1 MSSNGR
7 DVSIPN
13 SGTEF
18 SGAWLTVD
26 GQRLPVRIFVFC
38 LVIELLF
45 VLLDAVFSYGELTD
59 LGPLKRLFNITRED
73 GLATWFMVTQT
84 FVAALV
90 LWLIFLVHRSRS
102 CATRKIAAWGFL
114 AGFFTYMAADDGA
127 KIHERLGSIFSE
139 VNRTSGSDPPADA
152 LEHLQ
157 GMFPSYDWQLV
168 ALPLLA
174 AAGLFMVIFL
184 LREIRDRKG
193 RLLLFLAPGFM
204 ATAVGLD
211 FIEGLDDSHAWN
223 IQVWIREAFGLTKYT
238 VRHFAK
244 SLEEFL
250 EMVAITLL
258 LTLFLRHLIQ
268 TVDSRLLVD
277 FRGQQTVE

>member
-1 MSSNGR
+1 
-7 DVSIPN
+7 
-13 SGTEF
+13 
-18 SGAWLTVD
+18 
-26 GQRLPVRIFVFC
+26 
-38 LVIELLF
+38 
-45 VLLDAVFSYGELTD
+45 
-59 LGPLKRLFNITRED
+59 
-73 GLATWFMVTQT
+73 
-84 FVAALV
+84 
-90 LWLIFLVHRSRS
+90 
-102 CATRKIAAWGFL
+102 
-114 AGFFTYMAADDGA
+114 MAADDGA
-127 KIHERLGSIFSE
+127 KIHERMGSIFSE
-139 VNRTSGSDPPADA
+139 VNRATGSDPPADA

-174 AAGLFMVIFL
+174 AAGLFMLVFL

-258 LTLFLRHLIQ
+258 LMLFLRHLIQ

>member
-1 MSSNGR
+1 MSSNDRGE
-7 DVSIPN
+7 SP
-13 SGTEF
+13 STSATEF
-18 SGAWLTVD
+18 GATRIAID
-26 GQRLPVRIFVFC
+26 GRRLPVRIFVFC

-45 VLLDAVFSYGELTD
+45 VLLDAVVNYGELTD

-139 VNRTSGSDPPADA
+139 VNETAGSDPPADA

-174 AAGLFMVIFL
+174 AAGLFMVVFL
-184 LREIRDRKG
+184 LREIHDRKG
-193 RLLLFLAPGFM
+193 RVLLFLAPGFM

-250 EMVAITLL
+250 EMVAISLL
-258 LTLFLRHLIQ
+258 LMLFIRQLIQ
-268 TVDSRLLVD
+268 IIDSRLLVD
-277 FRGQQTVE
+277 FRGQKTVE